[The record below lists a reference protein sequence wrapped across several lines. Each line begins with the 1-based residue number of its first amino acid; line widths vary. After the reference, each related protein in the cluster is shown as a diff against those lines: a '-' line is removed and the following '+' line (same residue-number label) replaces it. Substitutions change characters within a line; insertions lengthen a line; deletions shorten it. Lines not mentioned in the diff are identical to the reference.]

1 MKKHGFMDSSYQI
14 EYLIFF
20 KVITITHMASM
31 LHPSDK
37 INAKD
42 LIQPL
47 VHDIKNRKEKKN
59 EIARDLMLV
68 TTNN

>member
-1 MKKHGFMDSSYQI
+1 MEFYSKLLITIKKKKKKRSYAHQI

-37 INAKD
+37 INVKD
-42 LIQPL
+42 FI
-47 VHDIKNRKEKKN
+47 
-59 EIARDLMLV
+59 
-68 TTNN
+68 

>member
-1 MKKHGFMDSSYQI
+1 
-14 EYLIFF
+14 
-20 KVITITHMASM
+20 M

-59 EIARDLMLV
+59 EIARDLMWAQPTIRYFHLIRLTKSSYQKAEKKIV
-68 TTNN
+68 KRKKEKN

>member
-1 MKKHGFMDSSYQI
+1 MKKHGFMDSSHQI

-42 LIQPL
+42 LI
-47 VHDIKNRKEKKN
+47 
-59 EIARDLMLV
+59 
-68 TTNN
+68 